1 MTHEA
6 TTRDGKPIKS
16 GRAALVCTKMHPWS
30 RVHTYFISAQ
40 RLIWAAGARPGVG
53 LHKALPRDRL
63 AHHLARRNAGV
74 KTRSS
79 L

>member
-6 TTRDGKPIKS
+6 TTRNDKPIKS
-16 GRAALVCTKMHPWS
+16 ARAVLLCTKMPVES
-30 RVHTYFISAQ
+30 RVQTYFISAQ
-40 RLIWAAGARPGVG
+40 RLIWTAGARPLVG
-53 LHKALPRDRL
+53 LHKALLRDRL
-63 AHHLARRNAGV
+63 AHHLATSNAGV